1 MKQTLKYIYSVIFD
15 NLKFAEAKHTLVLTL
30 ASAVIA
36 FATTFFGNNT
46 YQNIFAV
53 ASIIFSLIAIF
64 YSFVALVAKRV
75 RLKQKKVKGQENL
88 VAYKHIMRFDEV
100 GYISAIKK
108 QYNFT
113 NIYQPDN
120 MDFDL
125 AKLII
130 TTSKLAYIKYLY
142 FNFAVVFLITSI
154 ICIIIS
160 VLIRGQIW

>member
-1 MKQTLKYIYSVIFD
+1 MLMKQTLKYIYSVIFD

-36 FATTFFGNNT
+36 FATTFFGNNN

-88 VAYKHIMRFDEV
+88 ISYKHIMRFDEV
-100 GYISAIKK
+100 GYINAIKK

-113 NIYQPDN
+113 NIYQPDD

-142 FNFAVVFLITSI
+142 FNFAVVFLIT
-154 ICIIIS
+154 
-160 VLIRGQIW
+160 RYKY